1 MEYTLL
7 HLQKR
12 KILVWTFFSISCLLV
27 VFSTLA
33 WVHTPPLWFPDGYE
47 FLEILKDV
55 ARDNTNNPELSI
67 VWIDPDD
74 FPLVLSPLVLALF

>member
-1 MEYTLL
+1 MDGIHIVAFAEEEDPGLCLFPVGFSLYLL
-7 HLQKR
+7 
-12 KILVWTFFSISCLLV
+12 LLTV
-27 VFSTLA
+27 GSVSSALF
-33 WVHTPPLWFPDGYE
+33 FPDGYE

-74 FPLVLSPLVLALF
+74 FPLVLPPP

>member
-1 MEYTLL
+1 MDGVHIVAFAEEEDPGQLIWFIYTIQSFFFLVLL
-7 HLQKR
+7 LKHLER
-12 KILVWTFFSISCLLV
+12 FSV
-27 VFSTLA
+27 V
-33 WVHTPPLWFPDGYE
+33 DGYE

-74 FPLVLSPLVLALF
+74 FPLVRLTIQ